1 LKNIKNILIPI
12 LLLPVL
18 YYACKN
24 DPVTPIEKPLDTA
37 RYNWR
42 TDFIP
47 GVIRGIWASDTNNI
61 FFLDIANLD
70 LIKYD
75 GRQYVRYHYSS
86 PTTIDFA
93 GWCINGVSNSEV
105 YIGGDDNRINEPTFG
120 KPQIKRWNGASFET
134 INVPDTFGYYSY
146 ISALY
151 TQIPDVI
158 WLGTDKGRV
167 LKYQNGLIE
176 ETYIDTSQHI
186 IRFMTD
192 ETENLYFLGYRDSCN
207 SNITWCRVFI
217 SIFRYD
223 NSGWQ
228 RVFYREYEDPQTP
241 IIPQDLGNEIY
252 ACDYNAFYKFTGY
265 DYQKTI
271 DIYGFR
277 AGTSEWAGSNSF
289 NIMCLG
295 QIQNQPSR
303 CGRIFHWDGKTW
315 SNENVELFYCEHIIF
330 NCQKQYICSASNSGW
345 GETYIYYGKPKH
357 LLKDFIY
364 KKSE

>member
-1 LKNIKNILIPI
+1 MCIRDS
-12 LLLPVL
+12 
-18 YYACKN
+18 CKD
-24 DPVTPIEKPLDTA
+24 DPVTPTEKQLDTA

-42 TDFIP
+42 TDFIQ

-120 KPQIKRWNGASFET
+120 KPQLKRWNGASFET

-158 WLGTDKGRV
+158 WIGTDKGRV

-176 ETYIDTSQHI
+176 ETYIDTSQYI
-186 IRFMTD
+186 SRFMKD
-192 ETENLYFLGYRDSCN
+192 ETGGLYFLAGRDSCN
-207 SNITWCRVFI
+207 SNGTWCRVYI
-217 SIFRYD
+217 SIFRCD
-223 NSGWQ
+223 NLNWQ
-228 RVFYREYEDPQTP
+228 RIFYREYDPP
-241 IIPQDLGNEIY
+241 EVVPIPQNLGNEIY
-252 ACDYNAFYKFTGY
+252 ACDDNAFYKFNGY
-265 DYQKTI
+265 NYVKMI

-277 AGTSEWAGSNSF
+277 AGSFLWAGSNSSDL
-289 NIMCLG
+289 MCLG
-295 QIQNQPSR
+295 KKIGEQNP
-303 CGRIFHWDGKTW
+303 CGNILHWNGKTW
-315 SNENVELFYCEHIIF
+315 SDEGILLQHCELEVFSIQGKYL
-330 NCQKQYICSASNSGW
+330 CSASDAVAN
-345 GETYIYYGKPKH
+345 ECYIYYGTRK
-357 LLKDFIY
+357 
-364 KKSE
+364 